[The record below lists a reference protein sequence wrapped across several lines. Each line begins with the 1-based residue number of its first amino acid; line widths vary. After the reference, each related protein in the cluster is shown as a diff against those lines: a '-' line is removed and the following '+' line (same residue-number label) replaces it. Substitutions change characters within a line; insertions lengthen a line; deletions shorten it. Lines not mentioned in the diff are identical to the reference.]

1 MFIAYPEWLRFESNK
16 VGEIAANSR
25 YFRVD
30 LFGRDCCST
39 KHDEIDRHSRRFY
52 KLIEQPFWWVQ
63 KVGENGLVF
72 TGIQVV
78 MTETPDFSPF
88 ESMVI
93 FAAQKQ

>member
-1 MFIAYPEWLRFESNK
+1 
-16 VGEIAANSR
+16 
-25 YFRVD
+25 
-30 LFGRDCCST
+30 
-39 KHDEIDRHSRRFY
+39 
-52 KLIEQPFWWVQ
+52 VQ